1 MKKYI
6 LLFTLYSVVL
16 NSFSQQNWLQGAG
29 GNANDEALAITHD
42 QYGNVYSTGYFSQA
56 ARFDNIIIPSSGMSD
71 IFVAKQDS
79 LGTYLWV
86 VNAGGIQDEKA
97 TGITVNAAG
106 EIFITGVFR
115 GISPFGATTLT
126 SVSGSQDIFIAKLDN
141 SGNFIWAKGYGGAD
155 TDLTTDIAVD
165 ASGNITAVGEFK
177 GTSSFGGYTF
187 TSVNYPLSMPSSGGL
202 PSYDA
207 LIFKTNSIGT
217 VIWAKQGAANY
228 DDRILKVEL
237 DALANIFVCGQF
249 SDTLTFTGTYNN
261 NAFNAGLVMKID
273 STGNEIWFR
282 RLISS
287 QFMMY
292 DMKVEGTN
300 IWLTGDFQGTLVY
313 VGTPNNY
320 VTNSFPYKSFAIK
333 AQTSYGNFLAGTSEG
348 SENALSSRGIT
359 IDEQNNIFTTGYFK
373 CSLTSFSNIHGNG
386 IFNSVGFRDVYLI
399 KYDSLLNRVWEKQY
413 GGIGDDYPTSL
424 SIFFT
429 NQPVFSGSYTKNFNT
444 PNGFNFVSHV
454 NNLSTSNSNF
464 GSVICGNGLYGSFI
478 TQKGWGNKDILIS
491 RPVNTNSPLYDYFQR
506 ISGTCSLDTL
516 MPSRYPMGDTISGC
530 DKVNMMIATPTTKD
544 SLQAPDW
551 EYNWSNGSTLDT
563 AVFLTSGW
571 QYISYGYVD
580 ECRKFVDSFYVQI
593 YATPPV
599 PLITA
604 YNALM
609 MPAIPYGSCLNKATI
624 LLGDTA
630 TFVASNIP
638 AGYSFLWTLPGG
650 GTSTSDTIYASTA
663 GVYSL
668 ISTSPGGLCN
678 NYNCVELSI
687 WTTGSGGCTLPTYTP
702 AIVFTNSVFN
712 ATDTVTVCK
721 LDLFEM
727 QLVDP
732 ALFAAGLP
740 TPLNTFV
747 SWSIVGG
754 YNFFPYLSFPTTFG
768 SHVQN
773 FQALYSGNCT
783 ATATILDPI
792 SGAVFGSVS
801 RNFYLDVHEAPPNNP
816 LISGANYFC
825 PGDTVILTASGG
837 DNYSWTGPGVLQVNS
852 PTNDTALVNLLGT
865 YFLNS
870 MTIDT
875 VLGCTSYASTQFNLA
890 SMPAPLVTMTP
901 LNGTICPFDSVLLSA
916 EVGGSSYVWYGPTG
930 IAISTTQDI
939 WVSTP
944 GIYYYTFISSTGCA
958 LVSEMVEVKEY
969 STPYLDAAPGTSIC
983 AMGSVIISLQTNESS
998 LINWATPFSGSALT
1012 QTVTSPGT
1020 YSVSVNSCGITTVAN
1035 ITITSGSGTP
1045 VDIIYWGNDTI
1056 CPQDT
1061 VVLLGTNGYTD
1072 YTWFPS
1078 MELGQVYTTTGP
1090 GTYFLQ
1096 ATNMEGCLSSD
1107 SITIYSY
1114 PPTDPPTAS
1123 DTTVCPGTS
1132 LTLNASGTGTISWYD
1147 DLFSGTLIS
1156 TGNSLGITMGQN
1168 DSTFYISNFTGTCPS
1183 VLVPVDV
1190 FIFNGSQRP
1199 TILGT
1204 NHLCAGDT
1212 LQLEVDNP
1220 QVGIIYTWNGP
1231 GLTPFDSTNL
1241 SVYPIT
1247 PSLAGTYWV
1256 IAYNGMCTSLSDSIT
1271 VLVNDPSLQNFSSSS
1286 FTICQYDSIA
1296 LLTDTLIGSYLWND
1310 GSIETSNYVSQA
1322 GTYYYTYT
1330 DSIGCVA
1337 YSDTTNLIVL
1347 SAPILNPISDTAV
1360 CATTPLNF
1368 VATTDSSLI
1377 VNWYDDEHNF
1387 LTSGYSY
1394 SISSAL
1400 TATTL
1405 IVEVTDTNGCTSL
1418 ADTITIS
1425 IIPPIASPLTSVSDS
1440 LCVGNTL
1447 NLLATN
1453 LVGYTY
1459 YWTGPGGFT
1468 SSLVSPSISP
1478 ITTSNSG
1485 TYSLVIVN
1493 GYCVSDTGSFDIEVV
1508 SPPTLTS
1515 SADVTICAGD
1525 TATLSATSSI
1535 GSLVWNNG
1543 YTSSTIFVTP
1553 ISSTLYFV
1561 QTSNMCGTASDSIT
1575 VYVNPLPY
1583 VDAGTDFTL
1592 LLGESG
1598 QLNGSGAGTFLW
1610 TPSTVLSCNNC
1621 NDPTFTITQSQYF
1634 YLTIT
1639 DRYGCV
1645 NSDSVLVS
1653 ISDESSVF
1661 IPNAFT
1667 PNNDGLNDA
1676 FIVKGDDIESVQM
1689 LIFNRWGDEIFQSN
1703 DKNVG
1708 WNGIYKSRLVEPLV
1722 YVYKIKVTMTNGEEN
1737 KYVGTVTLVK

>member
-1 MKKYI
+1 MQ
-6 LLFTLYSVVL
+6 S
-16 NSFSQQNWLQGAG
+16 SFAQKNWLQGAG

-42 QYGNVYSTGYFSQA
+42 QQGNIYSTGYFSQA

-71 IFVAKQDS
+71 VFVAKQDS
-79 LGTYLWV
+79 LGTFLWV
-86 VNAGGIQDEKA
+86 INAGGIQDEKA

-115 GISPFGATTLT
+115 GTSPFGSTTLT

-155 TDLTTDIAVD
+155 TDLSSDIAVD

-177 GTSSFGGYTF
+177 GTSSFGGFTF

-237 DALANIFVCGQF
+237 DALANIYVCGQF
-249 SDTLTFTGTYNN
+249 SDTLTFTSTYNN

-273 STGNEIWFR
+273 SAGNEIWFR

-320 VTNSFPYKSFAIK
+320 VTNPFPYKSFALK
-333 AQTSYGNFLAGTSEG
+333 VQTSDGNFLAGTSEG
-348 SENALSSRGIT
+348 SDNALSSRGIT
-359 IDEQNNIFTTGYFK
+359 IDEQNSIFTTGYFK

-399 KYDSLLNRVWEKQY
+399 KYDSLLNRIWEKQF

-424 SIFFT
+424 SVFF
-429 NQPVFSGSYTKNFNT
+429 NNSPVISGSYAKNFNT
-444 PNGFNFVSHV
+444 PHGNNFVTHI
-454 NNLSTSNSNF
+454 NNINTSNNNF
-464 GSVICGNGLYGSFI
+464 GLVICGNPFGGNFM
-478 TQKGWGNKDILIS
+478 TQKGYGNKDILIT
-491 RPVNTNSPLYDYFQR
+491 RPANSVAPLYDYFKR
-506 ISGTCSLDTL
+506 ISGTCMLDTL
-516 MPSRYPMGDTISGC
+516 APTRYPSSDTIIGC
-530 DKVNMMIATPTTKD
+530 DKVIVGINTPTTVD
-544 SLQAPDW
+544 SVQAPDW
-551 EYNWSNGSTLDT
+551 IYNWSNGSIHDT
-563 AVFLTSGW
+563 ARFLTSGW
-571 QYISYGYVD
+571 KYITYGYAD
-580 ECRKFVDSFYVQI
+580 DCRTFVDSFYVQI
-593 YATPPV
+593 YSTPPM
-599 PLITA
+599 PIITA

-609 MPAIPYGSCLNKATI
+609 MEAIPIGSCLNKSVI
-624 LLGDTA
+624 LSGGTA

-650 GTSTSDTIYASTA
+650 GTSTSDTIYASVA
-663 GVYSL
+663 GVYTLTS
-668 ISTSPGGLCN
+668 SSPGGLCSED
-678 NYNCVELSI
+678 NCVELQI
-687 WTTGSGGCTLPTYTP
+687 WGSGGSCSGLGTFMP
-702 AIVFTNSVFN
+702 AIIFTDTIFN
-712 ATDTVTVCK
+712 TTDTVRVCK
-721 LDLFEM
+721 YDLFEM
-727 QLVDP
+727 QLVDYN
-732 ALFAAGLP
+732 LFLAGLP
-740 TPLNTFV
+740 TVMYTYATWNLT
-747 SWSIVGG
+747 GG
-754 YNFFPYLSFPTTFG
+754 FAFLPYSSYPTTFG
-768 SHVQN
+768 LHLQN
-773 FQALYSGNCT
+773 FQALTSGNCT
-783 ATATILDPI
+783 VTATILDPVT
-792 SGAVFGSVS
+792 GATFGSVS
-801 RNFYLDVHEAPPNNP
+801 RNFYLDVHQAPSNIPV
-816 LISGANYFC
+816 ISGANYFC
-825 PGDTVILTASGG
+825 PGDTVTLTASGG
-837 DNYSWTGPGVLQVNS
+837 DNYIWAGPGIVQINT
-852 PTNDTALVNLLGT
+852 PANDTALVNTLGLYYISST
-865 YFLNS
+865 
-870 MTIDT
+870 TIDT
-875 VLGCTSYASTQFNLA
+875 VLGCTETAYFYFDLE
-890 SMPAPLVTMTP
+890 SMPSPLVTMTP

-916 EVGGSSYVWYGPTG
+916 EAGGSSYVWYGPTG
-930 IAISTTQDI
+930 LPISTTQDI

-944 GIYYYTFISSTGCA
+944 GIYYYTFISATGCA

-983 AMGSVIISLQTNESS
+983 ASGTVIISLQTNESS
-998 LINWATPFSGSALT
+998 LINWATPFSGSALY

-1035 ITITSGSGTP
+1035 ITITSGAGTP

-1107 SITIYSY
+1107 SIVIYSF
-1114 PPTDPPTAS
+1114 PPTEPPTSS
-1123 DTTVCPGTS
+1123 DTTVCPGTT

-1147 DLFSGTLIS
+1147 DLFSGNFIS
-1156 TGNSLGITMGQN
+1156 SGNSLGITMGQN
-1168 DSTFYISNFTGTCPS
+1168 DSTFYISNSNGTCAS
-1183 VLVPVDV
+1183 VLVPVNV
-1190 FIFNGSQRP
+1190 FIFDGSQKP

-1204 NHLCAGDT
+1204 SHLCAGDT

-1220 QVGIIYTWNGP
+1220 QAGVVYTWNGP

-1247 PSLAGTYWV
+1247 PALVGTYWV
-1256 IAYNGMCTSLSDSIT
+1256 TAYNGLCTSLSDSII

-1310 GSIETSNYVSQA
+1310 GSMETSNYVSQA
-1322 GTYYYTYT
+1322 GSYYYTYT

-1337 YSDTTNLIVL
+1337 YSDTANLIVL
-1347 SAPILNPISDTAV
+1347 PAPILNPIPDTSV
-1360 CATTPLNF
+1360 CATSPLTF
-1368 VATTDSSLI
+1368 TATTDSTLI

-1387 LTSGYSY
+1387 LSTGFSY
-1394 SISSAL
+1394 SISSVL

-1405 IVEVTDTNGCTSL
+1405 IVEVTDANGCTSL

-1425 IIPPIASPLTSVSDS
+1425 IIPPIASPLISVSDS

-1459 YWTGPGGFT
+1459 YWSGPGGFT
-1468 SSLVSPSISP
+1468 SSSTSPSISP
-1478 ITTSNSG
+1478 LTASNSG
-1485 TYSLVIVN
+1485 TYSLVVVN
-1493 GYCVSDTGSFDIEVV
+1493 GYCVSDIGSFEIEVL

-1543 YTSSTIFVTP
+1543 YTSSTIIVTP
-1553 ISSTLYFV
+1553 TSSTLYFV

-1592 LLGESG
+1592 LLGEAG

-1621 NDPTFTITQSQYF
+1621 SDPTFNITQSQYF

-1653 ISDESSVF
+1653 VSEESSVY

-1667 PNNDGLNDA
+1667 PNNDGLNDQ

-1689 LIFNRWGDEIFQSN
+1689 LIFNRWGDEIFKSN

-1708 WNGIYKSRLVEPLV
+1708 WNGIYKSKLVEPLV
-1722 YVYKIKVTMTNGEEN
+1722 YVYKIKVTMINGEEN